1 MYDNKVREAV
11 LDRILED
18 GMSVERVIASMGRDF
33 LLNLSDGF
41 VDDCLD
47 WQIRRLDLADHR
59 RWVLDHF
66 SGTLCVD
73 ELHLGQMT
81 LLLAT
86 DPLNDLPVAF
96 ALVASNDQPHMRR
109 FLKNL
114 KTWGLSP
121 AVVVTDGS
129 NLDPRILA
137 ELWPDARHQLCVFHV
152 LKDLHEQVLDAV
164 RRQRRAMSRR
174 GHRGRQQK
182 RGRRPNGRAK
192 RQGLTNKEKS
202 SFVHRHRH
210 LIVKRREKMTRQER
224 IDLATMQSYLP
235 ELKVLRDFVDRLEML
250 FAEGQSEALAWG
262 RHTALV
268 VNRHFLGVPELATAL
283 EMLAAEKFAK
293 MIAFLK
299 SQVCQRV
306 RTNNHV
312 ERVNRKLRYEEKS
325 RYKWRTR
332 HTTVRF
338 LVLLM
343 DRYWR
348 RERAIWN
355 RWPDEPNAGCVIAA
369 EAAQPALK
377 MSRSTR
383 AEPLTGSIFR
393 GSGCRGAAWRL
404 FEEPDLLFQHPLH
417 PVPGDEDMSDRHPKF
432 LGGVGTM
439 AVLDRREPEGLPRER
454 LHALFH
460 PAHGELEQF
469 AVEGILELLLKI
481 GQSVVRIGESFDET
495 SRPVGRVATGS
506 GQVAPRM
513 LGHRLEPGPEA
524 AGRVVLEFLDR
535 SEQFDQHLLRDVVGI
550 RGLCTGPQAPR
561 VDHRP
566 IALNKLIPG
575 PRIDGV
581 LLDPYHQRGRRIV
594 IGLGR
599 HRRGPRS
606 DSGGRRR
613 RLIRAPCDQ
622 CAIAH
627 RLRPPAFRSA
637 WPA

>member
-1 MYDNKVREAV
+1 METIGPHVRTLPVRCVPRKAPCPRCGKLGNRKAIHHRRVRTIAYKQVVFLDVTYGEYRARCHCCTTFRTTPPGVEPRALYDNKVRVAV

-18 GMSVERVIASMGRDF
+18 GISVERVIASMGRDF

-41 VDDCLD
+41 VYDCLD
-47 WQIRRLDLADHR
+47 WQVRRLDLADHR

-121 AVVVTDGS
+121 EVVVTDGS
-129 NLDPRILA
+129 NLYPTILA

-174 GHRGRQQK
+174 GNRGRKRQ
-182 RGRRPNGRAK
+182 RGRRPKGRAK

-250 FAEGQSEALAWG
+250 FEEGQSEALAWG

-283 EMLAAEKFAK
+283 EMLAAEKFVK

-299 SQVCQRV
+299 SQVCQRM

-355 RWPDEPNAGCVIAA
+355 RWPDEPK
-369 EAAQPALK
+369 EE
-377 MSRSTR
+377 
-383 AEPLTGSIFR
+383 EPGDL
-393 GSGCRGAAWRL
+393 GSG
-404 FEEPDLLFQHPLH
+404 P
-417 PVPGDEDMSDRHPKF
+417 PGKC
-432 LGGVGTM
+432 
-439 AVLDRREPEGLPRER
+439 
-454 LHALFH
+454 
-460 PAHGELEQF
+460 
-469 AVEGILELLLKI
+469 
-481 GQSVVRIGESFDET
+481 
-495 SRPVGRVATGS
+495 
-506 GQVAPRM
+506 QVA
-513 LGHRLEPGPEA
+513 
-524 AGRVVLEFLDR
+524 
-535 SEQFDQHLLRDVVGI
+535 
-550 RGLCTGPQAPR
+550 
-561 VDHRP
+561 
-566 IALNKLIPG
+566 
-575 PRIDGV
+575 
-581 LLDPYHQRGRRIV
+581 
-594 IGLGR
+594 
-599 HRRGPRS
+599 
-606 DSGGRRR
+606 
-613 RLIRAPCDQ
+613 
-622 CAIAH
+622 
-627 RLRPPAFRSA
+627 
-637 WPA
+637 